1 MLKTALVAA
10 ALLMLGTSP
19 ALARHCPA
27 DMAQID
33 AALAGNPNIPA
44 DTLAKVKDLR
54 AQGEALHKAGRHSES
69 EETLAQAKALLG
81 LK

>member
-1 MLKTALVAA
+1 MLKRMLAA
-10 ALLMLGTSP
+10 AAVVMLTASP

-33 AALAGNPNIPA
+33 AELAKSPQVSA

-54 AQGEALHKAGRHSES
+54 AKGEDLHKAGKHSES
-69 EETLAQAKALLG
+69 EETLAQAKSLLG